1 MARFSSPKWM
11 RRSGFETTNGAKA
24 LSRLNG
30 EQQPAEA
37 DFPVRNVPVR
47 RSKSMGS
54 SMSTAS
60 LSSEL
65 RDLYTEES
73 ARIQQ
78 EFFATGDGRA
88 AVEHRTRLVEAIM
101 ARLWQEIIS
110 PEESGPSGFALVA
123 LGGFGRGW
131 LFPHSDV
138 DILFLHA
145 NGGGDAF
152 KDPIRR
158 FSQELWDLR
167 MKVSPTT
174 RSLAD
179 CDHFDPANVE
189 FTISLLDARHLAGD
203 RTVSDRLRNKVLP
216 KLIMREAQPLV
227 QSLAEVTR
235 TRHAKYGNTVF
246 HLEPNVKD
254 GPGGLRDFNVANWLA
269 LISAIDKLHGWPDP
283 NALLPHSSRRQFDSA
298 LDFLMAVRCFLHFR
312 QGRDDN
318 LLLWES
324 QDETAARA
332 IGASDH
338 AVQTAADWM

>member
-1 MARFSSPKWM
+1 MGTSMTATSTLS
-11 RRSGFETTNGAKA
+11 NGLRELYA
-24 LSRLNG
+24 
-30 EQQPAEA
+30 EQ
-37 DFPVRNVPVR
+37 
-47 RSKSMGS
+47 
-54 SMSTAS
+54 
-60 LSSEL
+60 
-65 RDLYTEES
+65 S

-78 EFFATGDGRA
+78 EFESTGDGRNAVA
-88 AVEHRTRLVEAIM
+88 ARTRLVEEICQ
-101 ARLWQEIIS
+101 RLWQEFIA
-110 PEESGPSGFALVA
+110 PDPQQPAGFALVA

-145 NGGGDAF
+145 SGGGDAF

-189 FTISLLDARHLAGD
+189 FAISLLDARHLAGD
-203 RTVSDRLRNKVLP
+203 RTVSDRLRNKILP

-269 LISAIDKLHGWPDP
+269 LISAIDKLHDWPDP
-283 NALLPHSSRRQFDSA
+283 NALLPHSARRQFDSA

-312 QGRDDN
+312 
-318 LLLWES
+318 
-324 QDETAARA
+324 
-332 IGASDH
+332 
-338 AVQTAADWM
+338 